1 MRRSSEETDSP
12 VTMKTAA
19 LNAGPRARSPRERHA
34 RGHPHPGIRA
44 PGPRQGNE
52 DILPCRA
59 KPKCGEETACR
70 RRNPERGKTRL
81 NLVVWI

>member
-1 MRRSSEETDSP
+1 MALRVTFRVRATKRSAGPPCRRATWSWRVSGVRRSSEETDSP

-44 PGPRQGNE
+44 QAG
-52 DILPCRA
+52 
-59 KPKCGEETACR
+59 
-70 RRNPERGKTRL
+70 
-81 NLVVWI
+81 